1 MKAFL
6 EKLEFNFYSELQTLL
21 EKPEKTNIRSAV
33 ELSRKYLV
41 DLKSE
46 IINRGFRKPQDEID
60 CFKITKPKLHA
71 ELIYFRGI
79 LVAQQ
84 NIPLGSDEIKKSYL
98 NDHLARYFIFFEENK
113 EFIRYYR
120 SEANHLDDQFFIREK
135 AQLTKEY
142 EVDFSEVDFRWNTG
156 YDLILAKCLAF
167 EKLEH
172 QIRQELF
179 RISHMEETSFN
190 PIIPQA
196 NHKKVLQWTDSK
208 TDLVEL
214 IYALHSVGA
223 LNNGQ
228 TDLKTITE
236 VLQATF
242 QIELGDHY
250 KVYHDLKS
258 RKIARTKFL
267 NNLVETL
274 NKRMEADD
282 E

>member
-1 MKAFL
+1 MKAYL
-6 EKLEFNFYSELQTLL
+6 EKLEYNFYSDLQVLL
-21 EKPEKTNIRSAV
+21 ETQKNNTRSAL

-41 DLKSE
+41 ELKNE
-46 IINRGFRKPQDEID
+46 IIDQGFRNPQDEID
-60 CFKITKPKLHA
+60 CFKSTKPKLHS

-79 LVAQQ
+79 LIAQQ
-84 NIPLGSDEIKKSYL
+84 NLPIGSDEIKKTYL
-98 NDHLARYFIFFEENK
+98 NDHLARFYIFFEENK

-120 SEANHLDDQFFIREK
+120 SEASHLDDQFFTREK
-135 AQLTKEY
+135 AQLNKEY

-179 RISHMEETSFN
+179 RISHMEESIFN
-190 PIIPQA
+190 PILPQTNA
-196 NHKKVLQWTDSK
+196 KRILKWTESK
-208 TDLVEL
+208 TALVEL
-214 IYALHSVGA
+214 IYALHSTGA

-236 VLQATF
+236 VLQSTF

-250 KVYHDLKS
+250 KIYHDLKS
-258 RKIARTKFL
+258 RKIHRTKFL
-267 NNLVETL
+267 NNLIETL